1 MARKKNATWKKTDLI
16 AKVVEMSCGGES
28 QQEILRWLQVVG
40 ECGIDWAY
48 TIIREAKPLINNA
61 LTGLAE
67 ERLNITIAE
76 LERQKYDAKT
86 GGDKRLVLEIQ
97 KEINKI
103 GGLHQQKVDITTNGK
118 DINITTIKMIEIKK
132 EEDDESKD

>member
-16 AKVVEMSCGGES
+16 AKVVEMSCSGQS

-48 TIIREAKPLINNA
+48 TIIREAKPIINAA

-67 ERLNITIAE
+67 ERLNMTIAE
-76 LERQKYDAKT
+76 LERQKYDAMT
-86 GGDKRLVLEIQ
+86 SNDKRLVLEIQ
-97 KEINKI
+97 KEINKV
-103 GGLHQQKVDITTNGK
+103 GGLHQQKMDVTTGGEKLNQISVIKLIEVKK
-118 DINITTIKMIEIKK
+118 D
-132 EEDDESKD
+132 DDVNE